1 VDNRTGFRPPGSGG
15 SAGPPPPPRR
25 AGGHAFYAE
34 QARRALGIDH
44 EGPLAELR
52 APIFHFV
59 VGALVAGIAVLARPQ
74 QVGLGLGIGLDVL
87 LMGLASLALLAF
99 DRLTCPPEARPGL
112 EGGAL
117 PTAALLAEAVVLAG
131 TDQKPLWIPAVVVAA
146 LVIAAAPHLSA
157 MRIAGRDTAW
167 LRVARDAA
175 GVATLGP
182 ALIAGCSSALGPVRG
197 FIIAAGTFLTVVD
210 ALHTERAPRVRSLV
224 IALVVA
230 VLVSGSVVLATRG
243 GQAIGAASLLVL
255 WYGLRG
261 WAVTAAVPRGRRS
274 LGALAEYGIFV
285 AIAGLLLAEAVRRH

>member
-1 VDNRTGFRPPGSGG
+1 M
-15 SAGPPPPPRR
+15 
-25 AGGHAFYAE
+25 GGHAFYAE
-34 QARRALGIDH
+34 QARRALGVDR

-74 QVGLGLGIGLDVL
+74 LVGLPLGIGIDVL

-131 TDQKPLWIPAVVVAA
+131 TDQKALWIPAVLIAA
-146 LVIAAAPHLSA
+146 VVIAAAPHLSA
-157 MRIAGRDTAW
+157 MRIAGRDDAW
-167 LRVARDAA
+167 LRIARDAA

-182 ALIAGCSSALGPVRG
+182 VLIAGCSSALGPVRG
-197 FIIAAGTFLTVVD
+197 FMLAAGSFLTVVD
-210 ALHTERAPRVRSLV
+210 ALHTERSPRVRAV
-224 IALVVA
+224 VVAVVVA
-230 VLVSGSVVLATRG
+230 VLVSGSVIPATRG
-243 GQAIGAASLLVL
+243 GQAVGAASLLVL

-261 WAVTAAVPRGRRS
+261 IAVVVAGPRRS
-274 LGALAEYGIFV
+274 LGAVAEYGLFV
-285 AIAGLLLAEAVRRH
+285 AAAGALLTQAVRH

>member
-1 VDNRTGFRPPGSGG
+1 MDNRTGFRPPS
-15 SAGPPPPPRR
+15 PRR

-74 QVGLGLGIGLDVL
+74 RVGLALGIGLDVL

-117 PTAALLAEAVVLAG
+117 PTAALLAEAIVLAG
-131 TDQKPLWIPAVVVAA
+131 TDQKQLWIPAAVVAA
-146 LVIAAAPHLSA
+146 VVIAAAPHLSA
-157 MRIAGRDTAW
+157 MRIAGRDGAW
-167 LRVARDAA
+167 LRVGRDAA

-182 ALIAGCSSALGPVRG
+182 VLIAGCSSALGPVRG
-197 FIIAAGTFLTVVD
+197 FMLAAGSFLTVVD
-210 ALHTERAPRVRSLV
+210 ALHTERAPRVRGLIV
-224 IALVVA
+224 AGVVA
-230 VLVSGSVVLATRG
+230 VVVAGSVIPAQRG
-243 GQAIGAASLLVL
+243 GQAVAAATLLVL

-261 WAVTAAVPRGRRS
+261 WAVVVATWRRS
-274 LGALAEYGIFV
+274 FGALAEYGSFV
-285 AIAGLLLAEAVRRH
+285 AVAGFLLSNAVRH

>member
-1 VDNRTGFRPPGSGG
+1 VDNRTGFRPPGGPSG
-15 SAGPPPPPRR
+15 PTPPRR

-44 EGPLAELR
+44 DGALAELR

-74 QVGLGLGIGLDVL
+74 QVGLGLGIALDVL

-99 DRLTCPPEARPGL
+99 DRLTCPPEARPGV

-117 PTAALLAEAVVLAG
+117 PTAALLAESVVLAG
-131 TDQKPLWIPAVVVAA
+131 TDLKALWIPAAVLAA

-157 MRIAGRDTAW
+157 MRIAGRDSPW

-182 ALIAGCSSALGPVRG
+182 VLIAGCSSALGPVRG

-210 ALHTERAPRVRSLV
+210 ALHTERAARVRTIV
-224 IALVVA
+224 IAAVVA
-230 VLVSGSVVLATRG
+230 VLVSGSVVPATRA

-261 WAVTAAVPRGRRS
+261 LAAVAAVWRGRRS
-274 LGALAEYGIFV
+274 LGALAEYGLFV
-285 AIAGLLLAEAVRRH
+285 AIAGLLLAEAVRR